1 MRTDVEKAP
10 LKEKIEAVF
19 NPSNIDDDCDKIAG
33 LLAPNKV
40 QIGELLDKGS
50 IMRLSRSSMK
60 SLKVCRIILLRMSV
74 IATLMICIVLT
85 IPVETCLMLSL
96 RR

>member
-40 QIGELLDKGS
+40 QIGELLDKREYHEAFTLFYEILES
-50 IMRLSRSSMK
+50 LSYH
-60 SLKVCRIILLRMSV
+60 LLRMSV